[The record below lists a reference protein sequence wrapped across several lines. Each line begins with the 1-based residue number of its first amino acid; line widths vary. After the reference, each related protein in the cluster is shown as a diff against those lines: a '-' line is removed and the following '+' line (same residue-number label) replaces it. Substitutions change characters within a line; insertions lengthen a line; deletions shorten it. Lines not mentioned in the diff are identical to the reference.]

1 MIWLILRVLL
11 FACLLAALAA
21 GGAYLADSSGQVAI
35 SWRGVDYPPL
45 THLEFI
51 AVVGGVIVTA
61 LVLLKL
67 LGLLIAVM
75 RFLLGDETALT
86 RQLARSKEKR
96 GLEALTKGMIAMAE
110 GEIDTA
116 ENHARRAGKLLG
128 PHDMVGLLSA
138 QIAEARGDSSTARER
153 YRELAREPAT
163 AMVGVKGLLGQAVQ
177 RGELSKALK
186 LAEHAF
192 EIRPKDHS
200 VQQTLFELQVRNRDW
215 GGAHKSLEAMV
226 KSKTLPQDV
235 ALRRAAILDFEDA
248 RTKAAAGN
256 EQEALALA
264 EDAIAEVPT
273 LVPAAAFAARLMMK
287 AGQGRK
293 AARVLR
299 DAWEETP
306 HPSLAEA
313 YAALEPEET
322 ASARRR
328 RFRDLIEANA
338 DHPESR
344 LLEAELALSDE
355 DLPAARK
362 AIGTLPEETP
372 THRSLALMGAIE
384 KAAGAPEA
392 VVRGYLAKAVSAP
405 RGAHWQCEKCGT
417 APGGWSAAC
426 PNCGAFDT
434 LSWRESPP
442 IASGDDPAL
451 LPLLLDPAP
460 SADDVL
466 DGDAAA
472 EAVEEARV

>member
-21 GGAYLADSSGQVAI
+21 AGAYLADSPGQVAI
-35 SWRGVDYPPL
+35 TWRGVEYPPL

-51 AVVGGVIVTA
+51 AVLGGVIVTA
-61 LVLLKL
+61 FVLLKL
-67 LGLLIAVM
+67 LGLLIAVI

-86 RQLARSKEKR
+86 RQLARSRERR

-110 GEIDTA
+110 GETETA
-116 ENHARRAGKLLG
+116 ESYASRAGKLLG
-128 PHDMVGLLSA
+128 QHDMVALLSA
-138 QIAEARGDSSTARER
+138 QIAAAKGDSAAARER
-153 YRELAREPAT
+153 YRALAREPAT

-192 EIRPKDHS
+192 EIRPKDRS
-200 VQQTLFELQVRNRDW
+200 VQQNLFELQVRNRDW
-215 GGAHKSLEAMV
+215 SGAQKTLDTMI

-235 ALRRAAILDFEDA
+235 ALRRGAILDFEAA
-248 RTKAAAGN
+248 RIKAAGGD

-299 DAWEETP
+299 DAWEDTP
-306 HPSLAEA
+306 HPELAEA
-313 YAALEPEET
+313 FAAIEPEESP
-322 ASARRR
+322 SARRR

-338 DHPESR
+338 EHPESR

-362 AIGTLPEETP
+362 AIGTLPADKP
-372 THRSLALMGAIE
+372 THRSLALMAAIE
-384 KAAGAPEA
+384 KAAGSPEA

-405 RGAHWQCEKCGT
+405 RGAHWQCENCGA

-426 PNCGAFDT
+426 PNCGGFDT

-442 IASGDDPAL
+442 ITPGDDPAM
-451 LPLLLDPAP
+451 LPLLLDAAP

-466 DGDAAA
+466 DDDAVA
-472 EAVEEARV
+472 EAAEEARA